1 MGREPAIKQE
11 DVNSVADQLR
21 SAGVKPTARAIRE
34 TLGMGSMATV
44 LKYLQVWQ
52 SHQVRSPDAPAV
64 IPQALQKALVEF
76 IAQEVTTAKAVVEV
90 DLMAAQQANHDL
102 ISESERL
109 AAALEREQASV
120 QSLQAEKAGLSGRL
134 SQLNADLEEAKAVAV
149 TERKA
154 AEEART
160 EKAKLDLR
168 LEGMPRLESE
178 IERLKA
184 ALEAERSGKAAAE
197 QQAAVALARLEKTQE
212 QVDDLLSRLR
222 AAEDRL
228 DRALKG

>member
-1 MGREPAIKQE
+1 MGREPAIKQDE
-11 DVNSVADQLR
+11 VNAVAEQLR

-52 SHQVRSPDAPAV
+52 SHQVRSPDTPAV
-64 IPQALQKALVEF
+64 IPQALQKALVDF
-76 IAQEVTTAKAVVEV
+76 IAQEVTTAKATVEA
-90 DLMAAQQANHDL
+90 DLAAAQQSNHDL

-109 AAALEREQASV
+109 AVELEREQASV

-134 SQLNADLEEAKAVAV
+134 SQLTSDLEEAKAIAV
-149 TERKA
+149 TERTA
-154 AEEART
+154 AEQART
-160 EKAKLDLR
+160 ENAKLELR

-212 QVDDLLSRLR
+212 QVDDLLSRMR
-222 AAEDRL
+222 ATEDRL